1 MAVADGSEELE
12 TVTIIDTLRRANIE
26 VNVSKVGDDESLEC
40 IMSRGVKLVRSF
52 IFIKRLQI
60 ADSHLMRNDTHLSD
74 MIVLPGGL
82 QGAVI
87 ILSNNANIANVC

>member
-52 IFIKRLQI
+52 NL
-60 ADSHLMRNDTHLSD
+60 H
-74 MIVLPGGL
+74 
-82 QGAVI
+82 
-87 ILSNNANIANVC
+87 

>member
-1 MAVADGSEELE
+1 MLKKIVSSNLFKYQIHRTFTTTSKSVHRKVVVAVADGSEELE

-52 IFIKRLQI
+52 NL
-60 ADSHLMRNDTHLSD
+60 H
-74 MIVLPGGL
+74 
-82 QGAVI
+82 
-87 ILSNNANIANVC
+87 